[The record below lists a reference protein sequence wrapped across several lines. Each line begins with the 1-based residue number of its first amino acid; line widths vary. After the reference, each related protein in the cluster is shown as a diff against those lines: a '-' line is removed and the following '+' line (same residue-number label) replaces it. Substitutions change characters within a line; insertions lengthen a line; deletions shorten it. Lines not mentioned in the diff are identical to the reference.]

1 MKFTCDKNLFNSSI
15 NDAIKAVAQKSSLA
29 ALDGILIST
38 ATNAIK
44 LTGFDLNIGIESTF
58 EADIIENGSIVVKA
72 NMLSEIIKCLPNDIV
87 SFESDGKN
95 TVTVTC
101 GPTKIDVMGIH
112 GDEFPQLFYV
122 EDCTQIIEIKQS
134 AIKSMIR
141 QTLYAAATGEAKPN
155 LVGAKFEVRENKFRS
170 VALDGI
176 RIALR
181 EEVLEKNLEDN
192 NFVVPSKT
200 LNELLKLLDD
210 NDEMVYI
217 KAGEKH
223 VMFEVG
229 NLVVVSRLLSNDF
242 FEYSRAFPA
251 SHTIQAIVDTKSF
264 SDSIERVSIVINE
277 KLKAPICCNFD
288 EEVIKMNTRTATGY
302 SYDEVMAQI
311 EGGKVEIGFNNRF
324 MLEALRAAECEKIKI
339 LLSSPLAPIILKP
352 ADEKDNDFTFLI
364 LPVKLKANDQY

>member
-1 MKFTCDKNLFNSSI
+1 MKFTCDKNLFNSAI

-38 ATNAIK
+38 DTNSIK
-44 LTGFDLNIGIESTF
+44 LTGFDLNIGIESIF
-58 EADIIENGSIVVKA
+58 EADVIENGSIVVKA
-72 NMLSEIIKCLPNDIV
+72 NMLSEIIKCLPNDTV
-87 SFESDGKN
+87 CFESDDRN

-101 GPTKIDVMGIH
+101 GPTKIDVLGIH

-122 EDCTQIIEIKQS
+122 EDSTQVIEIKQ
-134 AIKSMIR
+134 AAFKSMIR

-155 LVGAKFEVRENKFRS
+155 LVGSKFEVRANKLRAVS
-170 VALDGI
+170 LDGI

-181 EEVLEKNLEDN
+181 EETLENELQDN
-192 NFVVPSKT
+192 NFVVPAKT

-210 NDEMVYI
+210 NDEMLYI

-242 FEYSRAFPA
+242 FEYTRAFPA
-251 SHTIQAIVDTKSF
+251 SHTIEAIVDTKAF
-264 SDSIERVSIVINE
+264 SESIERVSIVINE

-288 EEVIKMNTRTATGY
+288 EEIIKMYSKTATGY
-302 SYDEVMAQI
+302 SYDEVIASV

-339 LLSSPLAPIILKP
+339 QLSSPLAPIIIKP
-352 ADEKDNDFTFLI
+352 ADEKDNNFTFLI